1 MENQNSSLTKYA
13 SLSLILG
20 PFIEPYAISDGGTA
34 LYKLFML
41 FNIFLFWYK
50 GNRSLYMTT
59 RYKIFFI
66 YALTIPTII
75 AVLSGYTTG
84 IIGSYFAIILFSL
97 NMFLVVPVANTEYI
111 IKYYRIAV
119 VICIG
124 VFVAQEVAFIK
135 TGSRFMALIPFLHP
149 IYAGVDISSFVAR
162 MSNEGRSCSLFLE
175 PSHFAHFL
183 LPYLAIVLGELHDK
197 RKLFNKEALI
207 LSIVLLFLRSGNG
220 LLVMAII
227 WVVAILF
234 SSIKRAV
241 KYMMIIPLSLFVAV
255 YGFSAFSN
263 TEMGQ
268 SIVER
273 TEELNTDITEV
284 NSGFIRVWRGYYVFE
299 DQPSVVKL
307 LGVGYGGVGDAV
319 HNSRNQWMFASNND
333 IYVNN
338 IQAFLISYGII
349 GSFLYLLFL
358 YEILSKRRFAASL
371 LVLTFFSLCFLDNFF
386 CSTKMLLMVAIPLVI
401 NNDKCTTT

>member
-34 LYKLFML
+34 LYRLFML

-59 RYKIFFI
+59 RYKRFFI

-84 IIGSYFAIILFSL
+84 IIGSYFSIILFSL
-97 NMFLVVPVANTEYI
+97 NLFLVVPVANTEYI
-111 IKYYRIAV
+111 VKYYRIAV

-124 VFVAQEVAFIK
+124 VFVAQEVAFII
-135 TGSRFMALIPFLHP
+135 TGSRFMALIPFLHS

-241 KYMMIIPLSLFVAV
+241 KYTMIIPLSLFMAV

-268 SIVER
+268 SVLER
-273 TEELNTDITEV
+273 TEELNTDITEI

-299 DQPSVVKL
+299 DQTSVVKL

-319 HNSRNQWMFASNND
+319 HNSRNQWMFKSNND
-333 IYVNN
+333 TYVNN
-338 IQAFLISYGII
+338 IQSFLISYGII

-358 YEILSKRRFAASL
+358 FEILSKRRFAASL

-386 CSTKMLLMVAIPLVI
+386 CSAKMLLMVAIPLVI
-401 NNDKCTTT
+401 KNDKYTTI